1 MDKSVSYPPVGN
13 LYSRTDV
20 ESLAARFLQAAPGL
34 HPKIGLVLGTGF
46 ASFSNRI
53 KDAVTIPYA
62 DVPGLPDRLA
72 TPGHIPEFV
81 LGRLEGL
88 DVICARG
95 KMFLLDGVPAQLI
108 ALPIRLFYAL
118 GCRTL
123 IYTNTV
129 GGINPALRPGDFV
142 FLTNHIN
149 LMGQNPL
156 VGEKS
161 GEWGPLFFDMT
172 YPYDAGL
179 REMGEA
185 VARRQGIPI
194 HEGVYGG
201 LLGPSFETAAEIR
214 MLSVV
219 GADVVGMS
227 TVMEVIAARQLGM
240 RVLTIG
246 FVSNMAAGVT
256 AEPIENEDVLAL
268 AATAEVRYAEILT
281 GVLQEIANLPEN

>member
-1 MDKSVSYPPVGN
+1 MNKRVPFLPVGN
-13 LYSRTDV
+13 LYSRPDV
-20 ESLAARFLQAAPGL
+20 EALAEQFRQAAPGL
-34 HPKIGLVLGTGF
+34 NPTIGLVLGTGF
-46 ASFSNRI
+46 ASFANEI
-53 KDAVTIPYA
+53 KDAVTIPYG

-81 LGRLEGL
+81 MGTLAGH

-108 ALPIRLFYAL
+108 ALPIRLFYTL

-129 GGINPALRPGDFV
+129 GAINPALHPGDFV

-156 VGEKS
+156 VGERP
-161 GEWGPLFFDMT
+161 GEWGAQFFDMT

-179 REMGEA
+179 RELGES
-185 VARRQGIPI
+185 VARRLGIPVY
-194 HEGVYGG
+194 EGVYGG
-201 LLGPSFETAAEIR
+201 LLGPSFETGAEIR
-214 MLSVV
+214 MLGIV

-256 AEPIENEDVLAL
+256 GGPIENEDVLAL
-268 AATAEVRYAEILT
+268 ATTAEARYAQILN
-281 GVLQEIANLPEN
+281 GVLQELHTGSA

>member
-1 MDKSVSYPPVGN
+1 MNERVSFLPVGN
-13 LYSRTDV
+13 LYSRPDV
-20 ESLAARFLQAAPGL
+20 EALADRFRQAAPGL
-34 HPKIGLVLGTGF
+34 NPTIGLVLGTGF
-46 ASFSNRI
+46 ASFSNQI
-53 KDAVTIPYA
+53 EDAITIPYA

-81 LGRLEGL
+81 MGRLAGH

-108 ALPIRLFYAL
+108 ALPIRLFHTL

-129 GGINPALRPGDFV
+129 GAINPAFSPGDFV

-156 VGEKS
+156 VGERP

-179 REMGEA
+179 RELGQS
-185 VARRQGIPI
+185 VASRHGIPI

-201 LLGPSFETAAEIR
+201 LLGPSFETAAEIH

-240 RVLTIG
+240 RVLAIG

-256 AEPIENEDVLAL
+256 GGPIENEDVLAL
-268 AATAEVRYAEILT
+268 AATAEARYAQILT
-281 GVLQEIANLPEN
+281 GVLRELA